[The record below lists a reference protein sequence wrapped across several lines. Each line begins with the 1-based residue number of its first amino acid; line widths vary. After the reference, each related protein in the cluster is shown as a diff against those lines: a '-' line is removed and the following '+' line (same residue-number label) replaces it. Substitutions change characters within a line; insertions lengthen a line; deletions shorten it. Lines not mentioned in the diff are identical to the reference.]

1 MNRVL
6 RRPMFRIGGSAGTG
20 ITSGL
25 DEPKKMASASTDMDR
40 KIKELTEAFMI
51 YKKQGG
57 TLSFEEFSKAF
68 AEENFNSGGRVGYK
82 NGPDEYDRALK
93 TTERAVK
100 DLEKF
105 RGEKQPLM
113 PGGLPNFLTSF
124 GLNLLA
130 TPPAGNIFQ
139 TAALAAKG
147 PFETFQAA
155 KLTEREDKIKRAED
169 IFSGALASE
178 YDLTAKRLKSAD
190 DRKTPEIEAGLI
202 RDAQTNIFAAREIL
216 EKPDATEEEKK
227 AAKQK
232 IIINQNVLLK
242 EIGVPAEYSAI
253 ISSEELFNSYKSSYI
268 ERENQRRVNEY
279 KEKNPNADAQDIS
292 ANVTLIDEDSP
303 EAADF
308 TIAELRKKYY
318 FSDGGRAGFKF
329 GTSKEPKMMEEV
341 AKQPRGEV
349 QELSYTELRARLPQE
364 ISNDIVQL
372 LANSKQALVD
382 FANIQTPE
390 DIASFNQQYEVN
402 LTLPQGA

>member
-1 MNRVL
+1 MNRIL

-40 KIKELTEAFMI
+40 KIKELTEAFMV

-82 NGPDEYDRALK
+82 DGTDEYDRALK

-113 PGGLPNFLTSF
+113 PGSLPNFLTSF

-139 TAALAAKG
+139 TAALAAKD

-178 YDLTAKRLKSAD
+178 YDLTAKRLKSDD
-190 DRKTPEIEAGLI
+190 DRKTPEVEAEII
-202 RDAQTNIFAAREIL
+202 RNAQTNIFDARAIL
-216 EKPDATEEEKK
+216 EKPDSTQEEKT
-227 AAKQK
+227 AAEQK
-232 IIINQNVLLK
+232 IVLNQNVLLK
-242 EIGVPAEYSAI
+242 EIGVPAEYEAI
-253 ISSEELFNSYKSSYI
+253 ISSQELFDSYKANYV
-268 ERENQRRVNEY
+268 ERENQKRINEY
-279 KEKNPNADAQDIS
+279 KTKNPDATAQEI
-292 ANVTLIDEDSP
+292 AENVQTIDVDSP

-318 FSDGGRAGFKF
+318 FASGGRVGLKL
-329 GTSKEPKMMEEV
+329 GTEPKMMEEV
-341 AKQPRGEV
+341 AEQPKSEV

-372 LANSKQALVD
+372 LSQSKQALID

-390 DIASFNQQYEVN
+390 DIASFNQQYDVN